1 LPTHAQAK
9 HAPKHARP
17 SRTASRLM
25 VLATGGAAA
34 AAGGVLSATPAHA
47 STQGDRVVSVA
58 SRYVGDPYLWG
69 GTSPAGFDCSGYVQY
84 VFHQVGVQ
92 LPRTTNEQYT
102 AVPHV
107 SADQKQPG
115 DIMFLPD
122 SSGSIYHEGI
132 YAGQNS
138 WWVSSHT
145 GTVVSL
151 QTIWTNNYLIGRP
164 TAARAVAA
172 GVVTAHAQPVL
183 QLGST
188 GPAVARLQR
197 RIGAVPDGDFGPLTR
212 QAVIT
217 AQRVHGLD
225 PDGVVGPLTRAALG
239 L

>member
-1 LPTHAQAK
+1 LPIHAQAK

-17 SRTASRLM
+17 SRTAGRLM
-25 VLATGGAAA
+25 VLATSGAAA
-34 AAGGVLSATPAHA
+34 AVGGAVSATPAHA
-47 STQGDRVVSVA
+47 STEGDRVVLVA
-58 SRYVGDPYLWG
+58 SHYAGDPYLWG

-84 VFHQVGVQ
+84 VFNQVGVN

-102 AVPHV
+102 ALPHL

-115 DIMFLPD
+115 DIIFLPD

-145 GTVVSL
+145 GTVVSR
-151 QTIWTNNYLIGRP
+151 QTIWTDNYLIGR
-164 TAARAVAA
+164 AIAVGGAA
-172 GVVTAHAQPVL
+172 GSAAPVL

-188 GPAVARLQR
+188 GPAVTRLQR
-197 RIGAVPDGDFGPLTR
+197 RIGTTPDGDFGPLTR
-212 QAVIT
+212 QGVIA

-225 PDGVVGPLTRAALG
+225 QDGVVGPLTRAALG

>member
-1 LPTHAQAK
+1 LPTHARAEY
-9 HAPKHARP
+9 APKHARP
-17 SRTASRLM
+17 SRAAGRLV

-34 AAGGVLSATPAHA
+34 AVGGVLSAPPAHA
-47 STQGDRVVSVA
+47 STQGDQVVSVA

-92 LPRTTNEQYT
+92 LPRTTNEQYA
-102 AVPHV
+102 AVPHLG
-107 SADQKQPG
+107 ADQKQPG
-115 DIMFLPD
+115 DIVFLPD

-151 QTIWTNNYLIGRP
+151 QTIWTSNYLIGRP
-164 TAARAVAA
+164 TAAGPVAA
-172 GVVTAHAQPVL
+172 GGAPGSAQPVL

-188 GPAVARLQR
+188 GPAVVLLQR
-197 RIGAVPDGDFGPLTR
+197 RIGAAPDGDFGPLTR
-212 QAVIT
+212 QAVQT
-217 AQRVHGLD
+217 AQRDHGLN

>member
-1 LPTHAQAK
+1 MPTHARAEY
-9 HAPKHARP
+9 APKHARP
-17 SRTASRLM
+17 SRAAGRLV

-34 AAGGVLSATPAHA
+34 AVGGVLSAPPAHA
-47 STQGDRVVSVA
+47 STQGDQVVSVA

-92 LPRTTNEQYT
+92 LPRTTNEQYA
-102 AVPHV
+102 AVPHLG
-107 SADQKQPG
+107 ADQKQPG

-151 QTIWTNNYLIGRP
+151 QTIWTSNYLVGRATTGGGAP
-164 TAARAVAA
+164 
-172 GVVTAHAQPVL
+172 GSAQPVL

-188 GPAVARLQR
+188 GPAVVLLQR
-197 RIGAVPDGDFGPLTR
+197 RIGAAPDGDFGPLTR
-212 QAVIT
+212 QAVQT
-217 AQRVHGLD
+217 AQSDHGLN